1 MESKY
6 LMAIIKIPVE
16 IFKNGKTITHDDK
29 CVIDYEA
36 IDEIPEMTEQTAK
49 FDLNELFSSS
59 NDTIFKFK
67 NMKQDE
73 EYDEEDEDEDD
84 DDDDDDDDADDDEDD
99 DEEEEEE
106 SIVNENPFTTLIKN
120 QLFIQSGEMNKKKYR
135 GKNSSFKNRKYTSKQ
150 FTKKIYPSSMED
162 SDPDDDLVQLPE
174 GQE

>member
-36 IDEIPEMTEQTAK
+36 IDEIPEMTEQSAK
-49 FDLNELFSSS
+49 FDLNELFSSG

-67 NMKQDE
+67 NIKE
-73 EYDEEDEDEDD
+73 EEEEDDEEDVE
-84 DDDDDDDDADDDEDD
+84 D

-150 FTKKIYPSSMED
+150 LTKKMYPSMED
-162 SDPDDDLVQLPE
+162 NDLDDDLVQ
-174 GQE
+174 

>member
-67 NMKQDE
+67 NIKEDE
-73 EYDEEDEDEDD
+73 EEEEEDDE
-84 DDDDDDDDADDDEDD
+84 DDDADDEDEED
-99 DEEEEEE
+99 EEEEE

-162 SDPDDDLVQLPE
+162 SDPDDDLAQLPE

>member
-1 MESKY
+1 
-6 LMAIIKIPVE
+6 MAIIKIPVE

-49 FDLNELFSSS
+49 FDLNELFSSG

-67 NMKQDE
+67 NMK
-73 EYDEEDEDEDD
+73 EDD
-84 DDDDDDDDADDDEDD
+84 DDDDAADDDDAEDGDDAEDDDDEDD
-99 DEEEEEE
+99 AEDDDDDEEDEEE

-162 SDPDDDLVQLPE
+162 SDPDDDLAQLPE

>member
-36 IDEIPEMTEQTAK
+36 IDEIPEITEQSAK
-49 FDLNELFSSS
+49 FDLNELFSSG

-67 NMKQDE
+67 NIKDE
-73 EYDEEDEDEDD
+73 EEEEN
-84 DDDDDDDDADDDEDD
+84 DDDEDVEEDDD

-150 FTKKIYPSSMED
+150 LTKKMYPSMED
-162 SDPDDDLVQLPE
+162 NDLDDDLAQLPE

>member
-36 IDEIPEMTEQTAK
+36 IDEIPEMTEQSAK
-49 FDLNELFSSS
+49 FDLNELFSSG

-67 NMKQDE
+67 NIKE
-73 EYDEEDEDEDD
+73 EEEEDDEEDVE
-84 DDDDDDDDADDDEDD
+84 D

-150 FTKKIYPSSMED
+150 LTKKMYPSMED
-162 SDPDDDLVQLPE
+162 NDLDDDLVQLPE

>member
-36 IDEIPEMTEQTAK
+36 IDEIPEMTEQSAK
-49 FDLNELFSSS
+49 FDLNELFSSG

-67 NMKQDE
+67 NIK
-73 EYDEEDEDEDD
+73 EDEEDD
-84 DDDDDDDDADDDEDD
+84 DDDDAEDDDDDDAE
-99 DEEEEEE
+99 DEEDEEE

-150 FTKKIYPSSMED
+150 FTQKIYPSSMED

>member
-49 FDLNELFSSS
+49 FDLNELFSSG

-67 NMKQDE
+67 NMK
-73 EYDEEDEDEDD
+73 EDD
-84 DDDDDDDDADDDEDD
+84 DDDAADDDDAEDDDDDEED
-99 DEEEEEE
+99 EEE

-162 SDPDDDLVQLPE
+162 NVLDDDLAQLPE

>member
-36 IDEIPEMTEQTAK
+36 IDEIPEITEQSAK
-49 FDLNELFSSS
+49 FDLNELFSSG

-67 NMKQDE
+67 NIKEDE
-73 EYDEEDEDEDD
+73 EEHDEDV
-84 DDDDDDDDADDDEDD
+84 
-99 DEEEEEE
+99 EEEE

-150 FTKKIYPSSMED
+150 LTKKMYPSMED
-162 SDPDDDLVQLPE
+162 NDLDDDLAQLPE

>member
-36 IDEIPEMTEQTAK
+36 IDEIPEITEQSAK
-49 FDLNELFSSS
+49 FDLNELFSSG

-67 NMKQDE
+67 NIKEDE
-73 EYDEEDEDEDD
+73 EEHDEDVEEDEEEHDEDV
-84 DDDDDDDDADDDEDD
+84 
-99 DEEEEEE
+99 EEEE

-150 FTKKIYPSSMED
+150 LTKKMYPSMED
-162 SDPDDDLVQLPE
+162 NDLDDDLAQLPE